1 MQPQLNINHHCE
13 RQTGSRFIYLFLLT
27 QQASQP
33 WSVAERHRKTGVTGA
48 AVLQRWMADSQDYSP
63 VFLFPIQSSLALS
76 PRSHTH
82 THTQTKG
89 TSAITPE
96 ITSLIDISITLRHS
110 CVLSCLA
117 HAPPAPILNRSMDAQ
132 TVNGV
137 TLLFCCM
144 VGFLFHAPLS
154 VSLLCVPDFPF
165 SSLFALNAL

>member
-1 MQPQLNINHHCE
+1 MQPQINIYHHCE

-33 WSVAERHRKTGVTGA
+33 WSVAERHRKTGVSGA
-48 AVLQRWMADSQDYSP
+48 AILQRWMADSQDYSP

-82 THTQTKG
+82 TQTKG

-110 CVLSCLA
+110 GVLSCLA
-117 HAPPAPILNRSMDAQ
+117 HAPPAPIRNRSMNAQ
-132 TVNGV
+132 TGNGV
-137 TLLFCCM
+137 TLLFCCL
-144 VGFLFHAPLS
+144 VGFLFHALLS

-165 SSLFALNAL
+165 SSLFVLNAL